1 MQDHSSSNH
10 LSSTFNYLSTSLK
23 PFAFTK
29 GKSLTPKSTISATH
43 HPLIEMSYP
52 NLTSFKALSFDV
64 YGTLIDQEPGMIRG
78 LQPIISRLP
87 TESEYKQNPS
97 LLIRRF
103 DEFVQDIEAA
113 EPTLRHDIILLRAFN
128 DLTNELQVSVPEDET
143 KHVGSIPGTWLPF
156 PDTIPGLQILKK
168 HYKLITLTNM
178 DNANVSKTL
187 KHLEP
192 VEFDKVCTAEDIGS
206 YKPAQKN
213 FEYLFE
219 NVKKDLH
226 VSKDQG
232 ELLHVARSLTA
243 DHVPAKR
250 FDLRS
255 VWISRGGNTKE
266 GQGVG
271 GDYERLKQDVAF
283 EWRFETIGEFAKEV
297 ERQFREKSA

>member
-1 MQDHSSSNH
+1 
-10 LSSTFNYLSTSLK
+10 
-23 PFAFTK
+23 
-29 GKSLTPKSTISATH
+29 
-43 HPLIEMSYP
+43 MSYP
-52 NLTSFKALSFDV
+52 DLTSFKALSFDV

-103 DEFVQDIEAA
+103 DEIIKDIEAA
-113 EPTLRHDIILLRAFN
+113 EPTLRHDIILLRSFK
-128 DLTNELQVSVPEDET
+128 DLANELQVSVPEDET
-143 KHVGSIPGTWLPF
+143 KHVGSIPGTWLPY

-178 DNANVSKTL
+178 DNTNVSQTL

-192 VEFDKVCTAEDIGS
+192 IEFDKVCTAEDIGS
-206 YKPAQKN
+206 YKPAKN
-213 FEYLFE
+213 NFDYLFE
-219 NVKKDLH
+219 SVKKDLH

-250 FDLRS
+250 FGLRS

-271 GDYERLKQDVAF
+271 GDYEKLEQDVAF